1 MKTFVIDAI
10 ANTVTP
16 AFFDDVALGES
27 IQWTINA
34 GSGVVSFERLPDPL
48 YFNKRDLQ
56 PASPALAVAL
66 RLTDTEG
73 EFFEVSYVPAVAVT
87 VDQKGQR
94 RITPIV
100 PMRLRARIIIR

>member
-1 MKTFVIDAI
+1 MKTFVVDAI
-10 ANTVTP
+10 ANTITP
-16 AFFDDVALGES
+16 ASFDDVELGDS
-27 IQWTINA
+27 IQWAINS

-66 RLTDTEG
+66 RPTDSEG
-73 EFFEVSYVPAVAVT
+73 EFFEVSFVSTVTIT
-87 VDQKGQR
+87 VDQKGRR